1 MVVGNMVKEDQ
12 NEKSIFNYY
21 KTVQHY
27 NFKNNLIE
35 DTKSFLKRSFLK
47 AQSIQ
52 AMIVKKSVIDD
63 NNIKMVEG
71 AIGQDTIYY
80 QELLLHSSK
89 VKVIDEVIHMYYG
102 AVADSVTNTVGL
114 SFFEKY
120 LKLETYRIDFLTNND
135 LINEY
140 IEDRLR
146 SEE

>member
-1 MVVGNMVKEDQ
+1 G
-12 NEKSIFNYY
+12 
-21 KTVQHY
+21 
-27 NFKNNLIE
+27 
-35 DTKSFLKRSFLK
+35 FLKRSFLK

-52 AMIVKKSVIDD
+52 AMIVKKSVIES

-80 QELLLHSSK
+80 QELLLHSDK

-120 LKLETYRIDFLTNND
+120 LKLEKYRINFLTEND
-135 LINEY
+135 LINENL
-140 IEDRLR
+140 EDSFEYYLMKWNNKRM
-146 SEE
+146 